1 MPLEFL
7 LPLLPRAANGQ
18 AVVPLPASNCGDL
31 GRWRMPSIGHLQC
44 QIECAMDRQCHYFQ
58 VDSAGDCTTFTT
70 CTPMKSRSAAVFK
83 YALRAS
89 GDLELTEN
97 HDRPFIL
104 GTILHGNK
112 VLINDSYNPQWN
124 NLEYSQDLGL
134 SVYPPYPEASGYAMS
149 ADIAAFLA
157 SVGMASLA
165 QLQWKAWAIEDT
177 ALGTI
182 LAGLSFDLLQ
192 MPTEVREHVRVIGKS
207 HRWQRLMSWRRGMAG
222 GMMTKCHTRSRSEME
237 WDGVGWIWGLESYLY
252 SKDLKSTGCL
262 WGWLVVYSYLSLGC
276 WEHGSC
282 LHNGA
287 WNTILDSWIPVGPH
301 KAVAEVSK
309 IEHL

>member
-1 MPLEFL
+1 
-7 LPLLPRAANGQ
+7 
-18 AVVPLPASNCGDL
+18 
-31 GRWRMPSIGHLQC
+31 
-44 QIECAMDRQCHYFQ
+44 MDRQCHYFQ

-165 QLQWKAWAIEDT
+165 QLQWKAWAIEDS

-182 LAGLSFDLLQ
+182 LAGLSFDLVQ

-207 HRWQRLMSWRRGMAG
+207 HR
-222 GMMTKCHTRSRSEME
+222 
-237 WDGVGWIWGLESYLY
+237 
-252 SKDLKSTGCL
+252 
-262 WGWLVVYSYLSLGC
+262 
-276 WEHGSC
+276 
-282 LHNGA
+282 
-287 WNTILDSWIPVGPH
+287 
-301 KAVAEVSK
+301 
-309 IEHL
+309 

>member
-1 MPLEFL
+1 MDLYKPPTRLPLEFL

-31 GRWRMPSIGHLQC
+31 GRWWMPSIGHLQC

-58 VDSAGDCTTFTT
+58 VDSTGDCTTFTT
-70 CTPMKSRSAAVFK
+70 CTPIESLGSAAVFK
-83 YALRAS
+83 YALRGS
-89 GDLELTEN
+89 GDLELAEN
-97 HDRPFIL
+97 HDHPFIL

-157 SVGMASLA
+157 SLGIPPLA
-165 QLQWKAWAIEDT
+165 QLQWKAWAIEDS

-182 LAGLSFDLLQ
+182 LAGLSFELLQ
-192 MPTEVREHVRVIGKS
+192 MPTEVRQHVRVIGKNVTEVTDVTGGVS
-207 HRWQRLMSWRRGMAG
+207 DSWGWLGMAG
-222 GMMTKCHTRSRSEME
+222 GMM
-237 WDGVGWIWGLESYLY
+237 DY
-252 SKDLKSTGCL
+252 SDVDLTIIPSHKF
-262 WGWLVVYSYLSLGC
+262 
-276 WEHGSC
+276 
-282 LHNGA
+282 HNV
-287 WNTILDSWIPVGPH
+287 P
-301 KAVAEVSK
+301 
-309 IEHL
+309 